1 MVGITQKRIFA
12 SLLALTMGAVSVTA
26 QEAKKEKKVKDQA
39 EYDLLMAVNKEAAGP
54 KKIELLE
61 QWEQKYPE
69 TEFKE
74 ERATVLV
81 QTYQQMG
88 KAPEMWTACEKLY
101 AVNAKNPMSLFFLS
115 QLSLSLNDA
124 SKFDKGDRYTKEF
137 LEVLPSLPGEAKD
150 KKVQEAMARKTLG
163 NLAMAKKDYPKA
175 EELFTEYLKW
185 NPNSGNVSYSLA
197 QTMLKDKTKQMSALW
212 HMARAANYSGDDAMA
227 DGPKKQ
233 LQAFFEKTYTSYHGS
248 KKGMQ
253 EVIDAAL
260 KDPFPPAGWKILSSY
275 EEDEK
280 EMEALKSSDPMMY
293 QWVMMKRGL
302 TAPDGTGSTYWE
314 GLKGTAMPKFKGRV
328 ISSSPPV
335 KTKEIVVGIRDAN
348 LSEVK
353 LILEAPVGKVEPGAE
368 IEFEGAV
375 AKDFTADP
383 FLITAD
389 IENDKVTGLPKAIG
403 PVAPRIA
410 PKKVIPRKK
419 G

>member
-1 MVGITQKRIFA
+1 MVGITQTRIFA
-12 SLLALTMGAVSVTA
+12 SLLALTIGAFSVAA

-39 EYDLLMAVNKEAAGP
+39 EYDLLQAVNKEAAGP
-54 KKIELLE
+54 KKIALLE
-61 QWEQKYPE
+61 QWEQKYPD

-81 QTYQQMG
+81 QTYQQMA

-124 SKFDKGDRYTKEF
+124 SKFDKGARYTKEF

-197 QTMLKDKTKQMSALW
+197 QAMLKDKTKQMSSLW

-227 DGPKKQ
+227 DAPKKQ
-233 LQAFFEKTYTSYHGS
+233 LQAFFEKTYVSYHGS
-248 KKGMQ
+248 RNGMQ

-275 EEDEK
+275 EQDDL
-280 EMEALKSSDPMMY
+280 EMEELKKSNEMMY
-293 QWVMMKRGL
+293 NWVQMKRGL
-302 TAPDGTGSTYWE
+302 SNAQTGPQYWD
-314 GLKGTAMPKFKGRV
+314 GLKGTAMPKFKGKV
-328 ISSSPPV
+328 VSSSPPV
-335 KTKEIVVGIRDAN
+335 KTKEIIVGIRDAN
-348 LSEVK
+348 LGEVK
-353 LILEAPVGKVEPGAE
+353 LILEAPVGKVEPGTE

-375 AKDFTADP
+375 AKEFTAEP
-383 FLITAD
+383 FLLTAD
-389 IENDKVTGLPKAIG
+389 IENAKVTGLPKAVG
-403 PVAPRIA
+403 PAPRIV
-410 PKKVIPRKK
+410 PKKAAAKKK